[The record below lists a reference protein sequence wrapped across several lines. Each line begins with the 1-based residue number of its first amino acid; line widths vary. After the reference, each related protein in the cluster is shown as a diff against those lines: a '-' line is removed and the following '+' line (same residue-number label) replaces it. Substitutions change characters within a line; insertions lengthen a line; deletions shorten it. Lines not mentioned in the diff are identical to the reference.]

1 MKKILIVLLSLI
13 IISSTFLAGCT
24 NQGTGGGEKVIKVGV
39 LTDLSGDLST
49 EGTQINNILKIA
61 KDNVEQYF
69 KEKGLNY
76 KVELYVEDTQT
87 NPSLCLQKLQNLKA
101 QGCNLIIGPLS
112 SSEVKN
118 IKDYVNANKLVVIS
132 PSSTADPHI
141 LGFTKPE
148 EKKYIFRMVPN
159 DNFQA
164 RAIAGEIKDMG
175 IKNVVVLYR
184 DDAWGQG
191 LESAAVNNMKKE
203 GIKILAVISYP
214 SQPTP
219 SDWSQYIQKLL
230 DSVKG
235 KDPKDTGILAIG
247 FGELATLMSQIPD
260 NSPLLNYKWFG
271 SDGFAMNENILKEAK
286 AKGEKVGFYSTV
298 FYGKSDEAKKVI
310 EEYKKRGY
318 GKEVGQYALCA
329 YDAFMLGVISY
340 AEMLEKEKKY
350 DADLLSKLIKENAPK
365 YSNGVFGF
373 KPVTGY
379 IVFNEWNDR
388 ASGDYGIY
396 AITKDGW
403 KLVGIWHYK
412 TGKIEW
418 L

>member
-1 MKKILIVLLSLI
+1 MKKLFVIFLSLFIVLA
-13 IISSTFLAGCT
+13 TFLSGCT
-24 NQGTGGGEKVIKVGV
+24 GTGESGEKVIKVGV

-49 EGTQINNILKIA
+49 DGRQINNILKIA
-61 KDNVEQYF
+61 KDNVEQYL

-87 NPSLCLQKLQNLKA
+87 NPSLCLQKVQNLKA

-112 SSEVKN
+112 SSELKN
-118 IKDYVNANKLVVIS
+118 IKNFVMSNKLVIIS
-132 PSSTADPHI
+132 PSSTAIPQL
-141 LGFTKPE
+141 LGFASPKD
-148 EKKYIFRMVPN
+148 KKYIFRIVPN
-159 DNFQA
+159 DNFQGK
-164 RAIAGEIKDMG
+164 AIAGELKDMG

-191 LESAAVNNMKKE
+191 LASAAVTNMKKL
-203 GIKILAVISYP
+203 GINVIAEIKYP

-219 SDWSQYIQKLL
+219 SDWSPYIQKLL
-230 DSVKG
+230 DYTKG
-235 KDPKDTGILAIG
+235 KDTKDTGILAIG

-271 SDGFAMNENILKEAK
+271 SDGFAMNENILKVAK
-286 AKGEKVGFYSTV
+286 DKGEKVGFYSTV
-298 FYGKSDEAKKVI
+298 FYGKSKEAEKIV
-310 EEYKKRGY
+310 EEYRKRGY
-318 GKEVGQYALCA
+318 GEEVGQYALCA

-340 AEMLEKEKKY
+340 AEMLKEKGSY
-350 DADLLSKLIKENAPK
+350 DPDLLSKLIKENAVK
-365 YSNGVFGF
+365 YSNGDFGF

-379 IVFNEWNDR
+379 IEFNEWNDR
-388 ASGDYGIY
+388 ATGDYGIY

-412 TGKIEW
+412 DGKIEW